1 MPVPSHLLR
10 QRGGEVIHGHQEVH
24 PLFGRGTFVRRRSR
38 CRALIDRRAIP
49 RRFVNLD
56 DGGGGGSDTR
66 GIFLRVVRLRLRL
79 CGCLRG
85 RLRLRLRLARD
96 RRLLPLLLTE
106 FTFEFFPARDFFL
119 VDVDDDDVRV
129 LDAETDVATAA
140 ASSSARDS
148 PSFSSLSSSSSFE
161 LDSGE
166 LCFSFTAPAPSS
178 DVARSP
184 AANRRRRARGGRMTH
199 PPRDRK
205 SSDADAELAREGLA
219 RARDGRAASRV

>member
-1 MPVPSHLLR
+1 MGSPTSPSSASEVYNTPSRSFFPAEEAPCDEAFNADAISGVSIVDASSTPVLSAERCRSEPSSAPTR
-10 QRGGEVIHGHQEVH
+10 ERGNPRASGG
-24 PLFGRGTFVRRRSR
+24 PPPFGRGTFVRRRSR

-106 FTFEFFPARDFFL
+106 FTFEFFPGARFL
-119 VDVDDDDVRV
+119 
-129 LDAETDVATAA
+129 L
-140 ASSSARDS
+140 
-148 PSFSSLSSSSSFE
+148 
-161 LDSGE
+161 G
-166 LCFSFTAPAPSS
+166 
-178 DVARSP
+178 
-184 AANRRRRARGGRMTH
+184 RRRRRRRSASWTLRRTSRLRRRH
-199 PPRDRK
+199 PPR
-205 SSDADAELAREGLA
+205 GLA
-219 RARDGRAASRV
+219 VVLVSVLFLLV